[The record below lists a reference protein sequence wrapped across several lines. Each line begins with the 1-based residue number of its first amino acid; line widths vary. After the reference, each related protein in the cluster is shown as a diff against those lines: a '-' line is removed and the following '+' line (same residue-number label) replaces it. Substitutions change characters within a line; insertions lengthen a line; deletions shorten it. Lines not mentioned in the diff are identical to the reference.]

1 MPVATSLAM
10 TSATTKVYIAA
21 GQTPATYDAAGFN
34 ALTWVEITE
43 LSSIGELGGQHTV
56 VTHIPVGTAAV
67 VKRAGSTNYGTMEMT
82 GARTT
87 EAVQDS
93 VRSVFASRAST
104 PFKVVYPTALGE
116 TDMFTGICT
125 NVRTNVGNADQILGL
140 SLTCEIDNEVLSV

>member
-1 MPVATSLAM
+1 MPVATSLAQ

-34 ALTWVEITE
+34 ALTFVEITE
-43 LSSIGELGGQHTV
+43 LSNIGELGGQTTIV
-56 VTHIPVGTAAV
+56 NHIPVGTATV
-67 VKRAGSTNYGTMEMT
+67 VKRAGSVDYGTMEMT

-93 VRSVFASRAST
+93 LRSVFTTRAST

-116 TDMFTGICT
+116 TDFFTGIVT
-125 NVRTNVGNADQILGL
+125 NVRTNVGTADQILAL
-140 SLTCEIDNEVLSV
+140 SLSIAIDNEILSV